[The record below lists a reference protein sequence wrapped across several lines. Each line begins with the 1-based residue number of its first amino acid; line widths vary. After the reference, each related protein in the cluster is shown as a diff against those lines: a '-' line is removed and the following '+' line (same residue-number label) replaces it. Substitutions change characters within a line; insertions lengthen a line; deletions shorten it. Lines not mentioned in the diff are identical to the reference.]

1 MTKIKVR
8 FNLGAG
14 SNYKKWKITY
24 PSGNIEYH
32 VPANVQLVMKKCQL
46 KNSYKIASK
55 IFNGG
60 NKQVCAWILCE
71 EIDVVIKNYNQSDI
85 TGKRIKYNPRIQPNW
100 LIDETNVDG
109 LKVNQI
115 ESIGNCLYVTN

>member
-1 MTKIKVR
+1 MTQFR
-8 FNLGAG
+8 TL
-14 SNYKKWKITY
+14 NYC
-24 PSGNIEYH
+24 
-32 VPANVQLVMKKCQL
+32 LKKCQL

-71 EIDVVIKNYNQSDI
+71 EIDVVIKNSNQSDI

>member
-14 SNYKKWKITY
+14 GNYKKWKITY

-71 EIDVVIKNYNQSDI
+71 EIDVVIKNSNQSDI

>member
-24 PSGNIEYH
+24 PCGNVEYH
-32 VPANVQLVMKKCQL
+32 VPTNVQLVMKKCQL

-71 EIDVVIKNYNQSDI
+71 EIDVVIKNSNQSDI